1 MRQVEKTPHQGEGK
15 NMNDN
20 GTPRA
25 LRGVNPTDLK
35 PGGHYSSAMIA
46 GDFVFLSG
54 QTPRDADRKV
64 IGDSIEEQT
73 RATLANVERVLAAAG
88 AGLED
93 VVKVTV
99 YLTDLTLFSRF
110 NALYASW
117 FAQHKPARTTVEA
130 GLQGVL
136 VEIDAVAYIGK
147 R

>member
-1 MRQVEKTPHQGEGK
+1 MQRDAAAQGEGT
-15 NMNDN
+15 NMSNS

-25 LRGVNPTDLK
+25 LRGVNPADVK
-35 PGGHYSSAMIA
+35 PGGHYSPAMIA

-54 QTPRDADRKV
+54 QTPRDADRQV

-73 RATLANVERVLAAAG
+73 HATLANVERVLAAAG

-99 YLTDLTLFSRF
+99 YLTDMTLFSRF
-110 NALYASW
+110 NARYSSW
-117 FAQHKPARTTVEA
+117 FARHEPARTTVEV

-136 VEIDAVAYIGK
+136 VEIDVVAYLGN
-147 R
+147 

>member
-1 MRQVEKTPHQGEGK
+1 
-15 NMNDN
+15 MNDS
-20 GTPRA
+20 GTRRA
-25 LRGVNPTDLK
+25 LRGVNPTDLN
-35 PGGHYSSAMIA
+35 PVGHYSSAMIA

-54 QTPRDADRKV
+54 QTPRDANRHV

-73 RATLANVERVLAAAG
+73 RATLANVEWVLAAAG
-88 AGLED
+88 ARLED

-117 FAQHKPARTTVEA
+117 FAEHKPARTTVEA

-136 VEIDAVAYIGK
+136 LEIDLVAYIGK

>member
-1 MRQVEKTPHQGEGK
+1 
-15 NMNDN
+15 MNDS
-20 GTPRA
+20 GTRHA
-25 LRGVNPTDLK
+25 LRSVNPAGFT
-35 PGGHYSSAMIA
+35 PGGHYSSAMVA

-54 QTPRDADRKV
+54 QTPRDADRKL
-64 IGDSIEEQT
+64 IGESIEEQT
-73 RATLANVERVLAAAG
+73 RATLDNVERVLAAAG

-110 NALYASW
+110 NAIYATW
-117 FAQHKPARTTVEA
+117 FGQHKPARSTVEA

-136 VEIDAVAYIGK
+136 IEIDVVAYIGK

>member
-1 MRQVEKTPHQGEGK
+1 
-15 NMNDN
+15 MNDN

-25 LRGVNPTDLK
+25 VRSVNPGDFT
-35 PGGHYSSAMIA
+35 PGGHYSSAMVA

-54 QTPRDADRKV
+54 QTPRDADRKL
-64 IGDSIEEQT
+64 IGESIEEQT

-110 NALYASW
+110 NAIYASW
-117 FAQHKPARTTVEA
+117 FGQHKPARSTVEA

-136 VEIDAVAYIGK
+136 VEIDVVAYIGK

>member
-1 MRQVEKTPHQGEGK
+1 
-15 NMNDN
+15 MNDS
-20 GTPRA
+20 GTRRA

-35 PGGHYSSAMIA
+35 PGGHYSSAMVA

-88 AGLED
+88 AGLDD

-136 VEIDAVAYIGK
+136 VEIDVVAYIGK

>member
-1 MRQVEKTPHQGEGK
+1 
-15 NMNDN
+15 MNDS
-20 GTPRA
+20 GSPRA

-54 QTPRDADRKV
+54 QTPRDADRKL

-73 RATLANVERVLAAAG
+73 RATLANVERVLAGAG
-88 AGLED
+88 AGLDD

-99 YLTDLTLFSRF
+99 YLTDLTLFGRF
-110 NALYASW
+110 NAIYASW
-117 FAQHKPARTTVEA
+117 FAQHKPARATVEA

-136 VEIDAVAYIGK
+136 VEIDVVAYIGK

>member
-1 MRQVEKTPHQGEGK
+1 
-15 NMNDN
+15 
-20 GTPRA
+20 
-25 LRGVNPTDLK
+25 
-35 PGGHYSSAMIA
+35 MIA

-54 QTPRDADRKV
+54 QTPRDADRNV

-88 AGLED
+88 AGRED

-117 FAQHKPARTTVEA
+117 FAEHKPARTTVEA

-136 VEIDAVAYIGK
+136 VEIDMVAYIGT